1 MAAALIIGE
10 SWRSSR
16 SQAKRR
22 DVVDDRIEDLVGRV
36 NDLEHS
42 VKNIEAKFDERWAQE
57 KERYVHE
64 RSLCLMYTNWQMIS
78 NDELTRIL
86 NRVVDVGIRGGWS
99 QLDDT
104 PLREAKVRVQS
115 EETPPTE
122 NPQPH
127 SEQFLSSDTS

>member
-36 NDLEHS
+36 NDLEQS
-42 VKNIEAKFDERWAQE
+42 VKSIEAKFDERWAQE

-64 RSLCLMYTNWQMIS
+64 RIRRLIHSDWQI
-78 NDELTRIL
+78 E
-86 NRVVDVGIRGGWS
+86 
-99 QLDDT
+99 
-104 PLREAKVRVQS
+104 
-115 EETPPTE
+115 
-122 NPQPH
+122 
-127 SEQFLSSDTS
+127 